1 MLQCFEK
8 SKIFKCCQVKFKGL
22 GELLSK
28 QKQQTDDVVRIVLP
42 FRDQQSA
49 NVLRKQLG
57 ALSRKINIA
66 IEPVFKSHKLQDEFR
81 SNEPKPNIIN
91 QQCVVYEFQCPLC
104 DARYVGYTTRHLF
117 QRIEEH
123 RLQSSSIGKHLKSHH
138 PVETAELTSH
148 FKILKKCRGKLECLI
163 FEMLL
168 IKELNPSLNKQSDSI
183 KAKVFIQFC
192 LHR

>member
-1 MLQCFEK
+1 MLHLWNCLNYLISQMDV
-8 SKIFKCCQVKFKGL
+8 CCICWSQLYRFRTWPVCL
-22 GELLSK
+22 CSLSL
-28 QKQQTDDVVRIVLP
+28 RL
-42 FRDQQSA
+42 RWDQQSA

-138 PVETAELTSH
+138 PVETPELTSH

-183 KAKVFIQFC
+183 KAKVFI
-192 LHR
+192 

>member
-1 MLQCFEK
+1 M
-8 SKIFKCCQVKFKGL
+8 
-22 GELLSK
+22 
-28 QKQQTDDVVRIVLP
+28 TMYVVRIVLP

-104 DARYVGYTTRHLF
+104 DARYVAIQPAICSNVLKNIGSRAPPLGNISKATTPSK
-117 QRIEEH
+117 H
-123 RLQSSSIGKHLKSHH
+123 R
-138 PVETAELTSH
+138 
-148 FKILKKCRGKLECLI
+148 
-163 FEMLL
+163 
-168 IKELNPSLNKQSDSI
+168 N
-183 KAKVFIQFC
+183 
-192 LHR
+192 